1 MMTIGKNAMPAN
13 KSHDISMTP
22 NIFNPSN
29 MTMHKLKYNKYESL
43 DLIKN
48 ILHMYNDVMN
58 AQHSV
63 GYLFTP

>member
-1 MMTIGKNAMPAN
+1 
-13 KSHDISMTP
+13 MTP